1 MLAKQ
6 DKYTAALYCRLS
18 QDDGQVGESGS
29 IQTQKVLLTSYAK
42 ANGYEVFDCF
52 CDDGWSG
59 TNFERP
65 SFKRMIAAIDAGKV
79 NMVIVKDLS
88 RFGREYAQ
96 MGMYIEHY
104 FKGFYD
110 KTRVKTDEA

>member
-1 MLAKQ
+1 MINEV
-6 DKYTAALYCRLS
+6 AAIYCRLS
-18 QDDGQVGESGS
+18 QDDGSVGESGS
-29 IQTQKVLLTSYAK
+29 IQTQKTLLTQYC
-42 ANGYEVFDCF
+42 NERHITIGGYY

-59 TNFERP
+59 TNFDRP
-65 SFKRMIAAIDAGKV
+65 EFKRMIDDIEAGAV

-104 FKGFYD
+104 FEEKGVRFISVAENID
-110 KTRVKTDEA
+110 S